1 MRQRRRDDRGVIQG
15 LSLVAFTILVV
26 GAFVA
31 LEAGWRPSGPGSSA
45 LAAVGRVRK
54 AAAAL
59 VAARRAPL
67 PDVPD
72 GSLDELVSRRFLDVK
87 LVGGTLP
94 IEGGGAVTRVK
105 WVGVRN
111 YRTSYVG
118 VTVEVPTREVL
129 DDLLGRARR
138 QSSLAK
144 KPVFGLGCTMGDPPA
159 KATGA
164 TLCYEL

>member
-1 MRQRRRDDRGVIQG
+1 MRQRQRTERGAIQG

-31 LEAGWRPSGPGSSA
+31 LEVGWRPSGPGSNA
-45 LAAVGRVRK
+45 LTAVGLVRK

-59 VAARRAPL
+59 VAARRDPL
-67 PDVPD
+67 PDVPA
-72 GSLDELVSRRFLDVK
+72 GSLDELVAQKLLDAK
-87 LVGGTLP
+87 LTGGTLP

-118 VTVEVPTREVL
+118 ITVEVPTREIL
-129 DDLLGRARR
+129 DDLLSRVRR
-138 QSSLAK
+138 QSSFAK

-159 KATGA
+159 KATSA
-164 TLCYEL
+164 TLCFEL